1 MPITTKLARHYNNCC
16 EQVMPVP
23 VVMKQLMVDR
33 RPVPCPPPDPPH
45 PLPLPNPP
53 PQPPPQPYQYQQPPP
68 QPYQYQQLNS
78 LLQPPPQPPPQPY
91 QQSNPQHYQYQQ
103 PNQPIPPNPQ
113 PYQPYQPNPQPYSFN
128 QHQPNPYNPYNQS
141 YQHQLP
147 YQQPYQLTQHGE
159 PTVEKNN
166 YQMVLYQPK
175 ESTVEINSLEAPIS
189 DIHYRVPPSYPIIEY
204 SNDINALPG
213 QIVIQTTERIPDG
226 YLLCDG
232 SDASRE
238 VDSHLFN
245 AIGTFYGSGDGTTTF
260 CLPDLEDED
269 QSHHY
274 MIKR

>member
-1 MPITTKLARHYNNCC
+1 MSITTKLARHYNNCC

-45 PLPLPNPP
+45 PPP
-53 PQPPPQPYQYQQPPP
+53 PPPPPPQPYQYQQF
-68 QPYQYQQLNS
+68 NS
-78 LLQPPPQPPPQPY
+78 PLQPPPQPNHQPY
-91 QQSNPQHYQYQQ
+91 QPY
-103 PNQPIPPNPQ
+103 QPIPPNPQ

-128 QHQPNPYNPYNQS
+128 QLQPNPQP

-147 YQQPYQLTQHGE
+147 YQQPYQLTQYGE

-175 ESTVEINSLEAPIS
+175 EGTVEIKSEAAS

-238 VDSHLFN
+238 VDSSLFN
-245 AIGTFYGSGDGTTTF
+245 AIGTFYGSGDDTTTF
-260 CLPDLEDED
+260 CLPDVEDED
-269 QSHHY
+269 RSHHY
-274 MIKR
+274 IIKK